1 MSAIHWTPVFRLI
14 SEHPIASVF
23 TVAVC
28 LVAFVLGALFCLGV
42 LRDK

>member
-28 LVAFVLGALFCLGV
+28 LVVFVLGALFCLGV
-42 LRDK
+42 LRHK

>member
-1 MSAIHWTPVFRLI
+1 MSAIHWTPVLRLI

-28 LVAFVLGALFCLGV
+28 FVVVTFGLLFCIGV
-42 LRDK
+42 MKHK

>member
-1 MSAIHWTPVFRLI
+1 MLAIHWTPVFRLI

-28 LVAFVLGALFCLGV
+28 LVVITFGLLFCIGV
-42 LRDK
+42 MKHE